1 MPRVSRK
8 KRVLQTINTTVHG
21 LQILDLIFDDTDPFA
36 EDLSVIHHRL
46 QQKRYWTL
54 RQNPETPLNTLHR
67 WFDSLYHRDN
77 SRKFRSLFRM
87 MPEHFRG
94 LCRLIVAIVVFISG
108 GFVVLI
114 LHLLTLININW

>member
-8 KRVLQTINTTVHG
+8 KRVLQTINTTV
-21 LQILDLIFDDTDPFA
+21 QILDLIFDDTD
-36 EDLSVIHHRL
+36 LS
-46 QQKRYWTL
+46 QKICYWTL
-54 RQNPETPLNTLHR
+54 RQKPETPLNTLHR